1 MEDTKMSNNNENGL
15 TNDSDDEN
23 SIKSNED
30 QLFNLEDDE
39 TKHELNEDN
48 HLKCSL
54 CKQLYNQPKFL
65 SCTHTFCL
73 QCCEKLIQNKEQIQC
88 PTCQQITEIT
98 SANHL
103 VDNYMLI
110 HEIEEFALK
119 NGTIECRACT
129 SNDIGVAHCSTCSS
143 YLCSKCCQ
151 AHQYMKCFEQH
162 HVRRLSQIS
171 NDEQNSTR
179 KCLIHSKNEIK
190 FFCTT
195 CSMPLCDQ
203 CLTLHQPPQ
212 HDVHKNQF
220 EQIRS
225 DFNEKLEQIDQLRSN
240 ALANLDHQ
248 LTSLQHDYDK
258 TKTQIDLAHQQYQQ
272 ALNQVYNE
280 CLSTLSNLQRD
291 EEMRLIDKLE
301 TVQKGSQSFDDSRS
315 IFNRCLSKC
324 SLNELVQLKKKLFDE
339 KLNTYQQLFQVE
351 TTNSKLNDEQK
362 HDLVQFIST
371 PIQDFQQIIKHNFG
385 HLIKPQSKA
394 TISSPTNT
402 NYQRGSLLSSTNG
415 DSASS
420 SSGVGSMGVGQVSSR
435 GTILSNG
442 VSPSGVNREDYF
454 GNNSTNEAEP
464 VVENLR
470 ALESIFADSIAT
482 IHPNVQSN
490 LEQILQMNQHQ
501 QIQQHDN
508 QFTMLTRQTSAP
520 PLGQRSPPNIQY
532 PPPSL
537 LATYS
542 STNSGGSSN
551 GNNSRSTT
559 PFSGVVPNTAI
570 DVNLNILSQTSM
582 IRRSGQA
589 MQVRA
594 KFGSLGPQKMQFNAP
609 HGFCLGIDEEIIV
622 ADTNNHRIQI
632 FDKTGEYKYQFGMP
646 GKEEGQLWY
655 PRKVAVIRQSGK
667 FVICDRGNERSRM
680 QIFTRN
686 GHFIKKISIRYID
699 IVAGLAITQQGN
711 IVAVDS
717 VSPTVFCISEAG
729 DLIKW
734 FDCSDYMREP
744 SDIAIFNNEY
754 FVCDFKGHCVA
765 VFDEDGTFL
774 RRIGSESITNF
785 PNGIDIS
792 DAGDVII
799 GDSHGNRFHIAVFTR
814 TGDFLQEFDCPYVK
828 VSRCCGLKITS
839 DGFIVTL
846 AKNNHHVLVLNTLY
860 LT

>member
-1 MEDTKMSNNNENGL
+1 MEDTKFIETNENLEENGRKD
-15 TNDSDDEN
+15 NEDSLFNFEDDDDEEN
-23 SIKSNED
+23 KH
-30 QLFNLEDDE
+30 DD
-39 TKHELNEDN
+39 NN
-48 HLKCSL
+48 QYKCSL
-54 CKQLYNQPKFL
+54 CKIFSNQPKFL

-73 QCCEKLIQNKEQIQC
+73 SCCEKLFENSDHIKC
-88 PTCQQITEIT
+88 PTCQQITELTNLNQLI
-98 SANHL
+98 
-103 VDNYMLI
+103 DNYILI
-110 HEIEEFALK
+110 HEMEEFALK
-119 NGTIECRACT
+119 NGSIECRACT

-143 YLCSKCCQ
+143 YLCAKCCQ

-171 NDEQNSTR
+171 IDEQTCAR
-179 KCLIHSKNEIK
+179 KCTIHSKNEIK

-195 CSMPLCDQ
+195 CSIPLCDQ
-203 CLTLHQPPQ
+203 CLLLHPIPQ
-212 HDVHKNQF
+212 HDVHKNQL

-225 DFNEKLEQIDQLRSN
+225 DLNDKLDQIDQIRSN
-240 ALANLDHQ
+240 ALANVDHQ
-248 LTSLQHDYDK
+248 LTSLQQIYDK

-272 ALNQVYNE
+272 ILNQVYND
-280 CLSTLSNLQRD
+280 CLSTLNSLQRD

-301 TVQKGSQSFDDSRS
+301 TIQKGSQSFDDSRVL
-315 IFNRCLSKC
+315 FQRCLIKC
-324 SLNELVQLKKKLFDE
+324 SLNELVQLKAKLFDE
-339 KLNTYQQLFQVE
+339 KIHSFEKLFQLDKINE
-351 TTNSKLNDEQK
+351 NNSDDNK
-362 HDLVQFIST
+362 HDIIQFIST
-371 PIQDFQQIIKHNFG
+371 PTQEFQQTMKLHFG
-385 HLIKPQSKA
+385 QLIKPQSK
-394 TISSPTNT
+394 TILSPTNH
-402 NYQRGSLLSSTNG
+402 NHHHQQRGSLLSSTNG

-420 SSGVGSMGVGQVSSR
+420 SSGVGSMGVGQISSR

-442 VSPSGVNREDYF
+442 VSPSGANREDYF
-454 GNNSTNEAEP
+454 GNNSTNDTEP

-470 ALESIFADSIAT
+470 ALESIFVDSLST

-490 LEQILQMNQHQ
+490 LEQILQMNQQ
-501 QIQQHDN
+501 VQQHDN
-508 QFTMLTRQTSAP
+508 SYTTLNRQVSAP
-520 PLGQRSPPNIQY
+520 PLGQRSPPTNSLGQY

-559 PFSGVVPNTAI
+559 PFSGIAPNSTI
-570 DVNLNILSQTSM
+570 DINLNFPSQTSM
-582 IRRSGQA
+582 IRRSGQS

-594 KFGSLGPQKMQFNAP
+594 KFGSLGPQKCQFNAP

-686 GHFIKKISIRYID
+686 GHFIRKISIRYID

-754 FVCDFKGHCVA
+754 FVCDFKGHCVV

-774 RRIGSESITNF
+774 RRIGSESVTNF

-799 GDSHGNRFHIAVFTR
+799 GDSHGNRFHIAVFSR

>member
-1 MEDTKMSNNNENGL
+1 MSNNTEEEIIN
-15 TNDSDDEN
+15 DEN
-23 SIKSNED
+23 CKKENDES
-30 QLFNLEDDE
+30 LFNLEDDD
-39 TKHELNEDN
+39 KKQDINDDN
-48 HLKCSL
+48 QLKCYL

-65 SCTHTFCL
+65 SCTHTYCFK
-73 QCCEKLIQNKEQIQC
+73 CCEKLIKNNTNKDQIQIEC
-88 PTCQQITEIT
+88 PLCQQITEV
-98 SANHL
+98 SNLNML
-103 VDNYMLI
+103 VDNYLLN
-110 HEIEEFALK
+110 HEIENLALK
-119 NGTIECRACT
+119 KGSIECRACT

-162 HVRRLSQIS
+162 HVRRLSQID
-171 NDEQNSTR
+171 NDEHISNNLCKSHD
-179 KCLIHSKNEIK
+179 KYDLIYY
-190 FFCTT
+190 CRT
-195 CSMPLCDQ
+195 CSISLCEQ
-203 CLTLHQPPQ
+203 CLLLHPTTT
-212 HDVHKNQF
+212 HDIEKNRF
-220 EQIRS
+220 ELIRQ
-225 DFNEKLEQIDQLRSN
+225 DLNDKINHIDQIRSN
-240 ALANLDHQ
+240 ALAYLDHQ

-258 TKTQIDLAHQQYQQ
+258 AKTQIDQTHQLYQQ
-272 ALNQVYNE
+272 VLNDVYKE
-280 CLSTLSNLQRD
+280 YLSSLSSLQRD

-301 TVQKGSQSFDDSRS
+301 TIQKGSQSFDDSRTV
-315 IFNRCLSKC
+315 FQDCLLKC
-324 SLNELVQLKKKLFDE
+324 SLNELIELKKKLFDQ
-339 KLNTYQQLFQVE
+339 KLNSFQQLFQYDSSNFKINE
-351 TTNSKLNDEQK
+351 QLNKD
-362 HDLVQFIST
+362 DLVQFIST
-371 PIQDFQQIIKHNFG
+371 PIQDFQQLIKLHFG
-385 HLIKPQSKA
+385 QLIKPQSKQ
-394 TISSPTNT
+394 ISSPN
-402 NYQRGSLLSSTNG
+402 NQHYQRESLLSSTNG
-415 DSASS
+415 DSVSS
-420 SSGVGSMGVGQVSSR
+420 SSGVGSLALGQISSR
-435 GTILSNG
+435 GQLLSNG
-442 VSPSGVNREDYF
+442 VSPSGTNREEFF
-454 GNNSTNEAEP
+454 GNNSTNDTEP

-470 ALESIFADSIAT
+470 ALESIFVDPLST
-482 IHPNVQSN
+482 IHPNVQRN
-490 LEQILQMNQHQ
+490 LEEILQMNQQ
-501 QIQQHDN
+501 QQQHEN
-508 QFTMLTRQTSAP
+508 PYTIMTRQLSAP
-520 PLGQRSPPNIQY
+520 PIGQRSPSNSIVQY

-537 LATYS
+537 IATYS

-559 PFSGVVPNTAI
+559 PYSGVAQNSTI
-570 DVNLNILSQTSM
+570 DINLNNLSQTSLM
-582 IRRSGQA
+582 RRCGQS

-594 KFGSLGPQKMQFNAP
+594 KFGSLGPQKCQFNAP

-632 FDKTGEYKYQFGMP
+632 FDKNGEYKYQFGMP

-655 PRKVAVIRQSGK
+655 PRKVAVIRQTGK

-686 GHFIKKISIRYID
+686 GHFIRKISIRYID

-717 VSPTVFCISEAG
+717 VSPTVFCISESG
-729 DLIKW
+729 DLLKW

-754 FVCDFKGHCVA
+754 FVCDFKGHCVV

-839 DGFIVTL
+839 DGYIVTL